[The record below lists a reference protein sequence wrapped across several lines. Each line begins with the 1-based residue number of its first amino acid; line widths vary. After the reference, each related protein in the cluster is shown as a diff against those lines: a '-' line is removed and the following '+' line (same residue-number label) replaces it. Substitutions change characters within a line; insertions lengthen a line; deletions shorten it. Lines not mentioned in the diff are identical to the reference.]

1 MTTPSK
7 SNGPII
13 AVDGLS
19 VGFRSRAGAWLP
31 VLRDITLSVGAG
43 ESIGLVGESGSGKST
58 LALAMMGYLKT
69 GLHVLGGRV
78 DFSGIDMFAQDR
90 QSLEKVRGGRLALIP
105 QNSGQSLAPNLRVG
119 AQIGEAL
126 RLHSALPEARHAAR
140 VLDLLTQVRLPD
152 PASIARR
159 YPH

>member
-78 DFSGIDMFAQDR
+78 DFSGIDMYTQDP
-90 QSLEKVRGGRLALIP
+90 QSIEKMRGGR
-105 QNSGQSLAPNLRVG
+105 
-119 AQIGEAL
+119 
-126 RLHSALPEARHAAR
+126 
-140 VLDLLTQVRLPD
+140 
-152 PASIARR
+152 
-159 YPH
+159 

>member
-43 ESIGLVGESGSGKST
+43 ES
-58 LALAMMGYLKT
+58 
-69 GLHVLGGRV
+69 LGWSAKVAR
-78 DFSGIDMFAQDR
+78 A
-90 QSLEKVRGGRLALIP
+90 KVR
-105 QNSGQSLAPNLRVG
+105 LRW
-119 AQIGEAL
+119 
-126 RLHSALPEARHAAR
+126 P
-140 VLDLLTQVRLPD
+140 
-152 PASIARR
+152 
-159 YPH
+159 